1 MYKRYN
7 FEHTIGSISEIK
19 TARYLQDVCGMS
31 VVRNVYIPSRTG
43 NTEIDIIGL
52 NERGIF
58 VIENKSYGGDVYGSV
73 RDDYWSVVYQSIN
86 PDYSGNTYNMK
97 NPVFQNRYHVEE
109 LLFMLDRSGFK
120 DISVSNFVIFDDK
133 VKSLNVT
140 DDKNYE
146 VFTLKGFI
154 DFYNDIEFKSSLDD
168 FTVKLLYDIFSD
180 LSEKYREL
188 NIIKSINEGHRYE
201 NESIN
206 S

>member
-19 TARYLQDVCGMS
+19 TARYLQDVCDMS
-31 VVRNVYIPSRTG
+31 IVRNVYIPSRTG

-120 DISVSNFVIFDDK
+120 DISVKEIEKQTEPKKNNLRPLAKARGRFLLFNFRIISFSFGLFPPCFQYISNLRFGIFPTCGLGYFQLA
-133 VKSLNVT
+133 V
-140 DDKNYE
+140 
-146 VFTLKGFI
+146 
-154 DFYNDIEFKSSLDD
+154 
-168 FTVKLLYDIFSD
+168 
-180 LSEKYREL
+180 
-188 NIIKSINEGHRYE
+188 
-201 NESIN
+201 
-206 S
+206 